1 MNSFQNTEIAFR
13 HISNF
18 ELRKKL
24 WLFRAFSSSKIV
36 SAAKAILAL
45 ALKLHLPFKWAIK
58 PTVFKQFCG
67 GETLAE
73 VTSAVNGLSA
83 IEMKT
88 VLDYSAEGKET
99 EENFSIAFTQT
110 IQTIIFSANN
120 PDIPFTVFKP
130 SAFEKVALLEKVSN
144 NEPLSEEEKYRL
156 SRYKNRIDQ
165 LCKTAYDLGIPIM
178 IDAEHTFYQPVIDLL
193 CEEMSEKYNRQKA
206 IVYNTLQMYRTDRL
220 NFLKNILQKAVE
232 KNYFIGIK
240 FVRGA
245 YMEKERDRA
254 AKLKF
259 QSPIQSDKF
268 STDRDF
274 NEALRFSVQH
284 IDRISIF
291 NGTHNEES
299 CMLLIELMKQAGLPN
314 NDSRIWFSQLFGM
327 SDNISV
333 NLANL
338 GYNVVKY
345 LPYGPINQV
354 LPYLIRRAEENTSMK
369 GQTSRELNYI
379 ISEIERRKNNN
390 THVD

>member
-1 MNSFQNTEIAFR
+1 
-13 HISNF
+13 
-18 ELRKKL
+18 L
-24 WLFRAFSSSKIV
+24 V
-36 SAAKAILAL
+36 
-45 ALKLHLPFKWAIK
+45 
-58 PTVFKQFCG
+58 
-67 GETLAE
+67 
-73 VTSAVNGLSA
+73 
-83 IEMKT
+83 
-88 VLDYSAEGKET
+88 
-99 EENFSIAFTQT
+99 
-110 IQTIIFSANN
+110 
-120 PDIPFTVFKP
+120 
-130 SAFEKVALLEKVSN
+130 
-144 NEPLSEEEKYRL
+144 
-156 SRYKNRIDQ
+156 RYKNRIDQ

-178 IDAEHTFYQPVIDLL
+178 IDAEHTFYQPVIDAL

-220 NFLKNILQKAVE
+220 DYLKSMFQKAAD

-254 AKLKF
+254 AKMKV
-259 QSPIQSDKF
+259 QSPIQPDKF

-299 CMLLIELMKQAGLPN
+299 CLLLTELMKQAGLQN

-333 NLANL
+333 NLAHE

-379 ISEIERRKNNN
+379 ISEIKRRKNHN